1 MERLAIEDVDE
12 DEVNAYI
19 DNQLPEHRVAAVEAH
34 LRAHPD
40 LATQVAADR
49 EIARTLRDCAVVTA
63 RPAVTG
69 WLRDE
74 LVRVL
79 QTAQVVRRRTRR
91 EEPAV
96 ITQVS
101 T

>member
-1 MERLAIEDVDE
+1 MEKVALKEMDD

-19 DNQLPEHRVAAVEAH
+19 DKQLPEHRVAAVEAY
-34 LRAHPD
+34 LQARPD
-40 LATQVAADR
+40 LVARIEADR
-49 EIARTLRDCAVVTA
+49 RIAWMLQDCAVVTA

-79 QTAQVVRRRTRR
+79 QTARVVRRRAPRNV
-91 EEPAV
+91 PFV